1 MQKVAVIGAGLSGV
15 VLARHLGSRADVT
28 VFEKSRGP
36 GGRLST
42 RRNAG
47 FEFDHGAQFF
57 TARDPRFQLFLE
69 PYLRSGLVQDWSPRL
84 LTLSRD
90 AKPYKRDWFEPH
102 YVAVP
107 GMNALVKELAK
118 DVTVRVGEEIVQTGF
133 HDGLWY
139 PRGGSGEV
147 HGPFDWLVSTCPVEQ
162 TRTLLPEDFQQAT
175 ESVKLQGCFALM
187 LGFERQPKTNWQA
200 AVFKESCLDWAAWNG
215 SKPGRS
221 GRASLTVLSD
231 NAWAEEHLE
240 DPLEVVQTRMLEEL
254 LEVAGIAV
262 GDAAVQLHR
271 WRYANVSTP
280 LGESFLIDPERRVAA
295 CGDWCLGN
303 RVEAAFLSAARLANR
318 MFQLI
323 PPTGESRAAG
333 R

>member
-42 RRNAG
+42 RRNEG

-69 PYLRSGLVQDWSPRL
+69 PYLRSGLVQEWRPLL
-84 LTLSRD
+84 LTLSRGQ
-90 AKPYKRDWFEPH
+90 KPYKRDWFEPH

-107 GMNALVKELAK
+107 GMNALVKELARE
-118 DVTVRVGEEIVQTGF
+118 VRVQVGVEIVETGF
-133 HDGLWY
+133 HDRAWY
-139 PRGGSGEV
+139 LRSEDDAV
-147 HGPFDWLVSTCPVEQ
+147 HGPFDWVVSTCPVEQ
-162 TRTLLPEDFQQAT
+162 TRKLLPDDFQRET

-187 LGFERQPKTNWQA
+187 LGFEKPPKTNWQA

-221 GRASLTVLSD
+221 ERAALTVLSD
-231 NAWAEEHLE
+231 NGWAEEHLE
-240 DPLEVVQTRMLEEL
+240 HPLETVQALMLEEL
-254 LEVAGIAV
+254 GEMSGLSARDAV
-262 GDAAVQLHR
+262 IQLHR
-271 WRYANVSTP
+271 WRYANACDP
-280 LGESFLIDPERRVAA
+280 LGQSFLIDPERRVAA
-295 CGDWCLGN
+295 CGDWCLAN
-303 RVEAAFLSAARLANR
+303 RVEAAFLSAARLANQ
-318 MFQLI
+318 MFRLI
-323 PPTGESRAAG
+323 PHE
-333 R
+333 